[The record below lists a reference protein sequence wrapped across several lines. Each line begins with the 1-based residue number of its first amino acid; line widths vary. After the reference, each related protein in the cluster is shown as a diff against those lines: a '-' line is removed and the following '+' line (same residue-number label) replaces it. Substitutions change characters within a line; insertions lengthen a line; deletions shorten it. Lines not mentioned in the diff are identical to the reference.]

1 MPVLVHQHLVVSALI
16 TRPLTTLVQGQQW
29 ILDLVDLLDMQVLA
43 PPTGAYCSDVGNRGL
58 TILVPITTS
67 HLALHIWDEPD
78 PARLELD
85 VY

>member
-1 MPVLVHQHLVVSALI
+1 
-16 TRPLTTLVQGQQW
+16 
-29 ILDLVDLLDMQVLA
+29 MQVLA

-85 VY
+85 VYSCKAFDPQTIYDHLVSLEPIEIKSKFFDRNLL